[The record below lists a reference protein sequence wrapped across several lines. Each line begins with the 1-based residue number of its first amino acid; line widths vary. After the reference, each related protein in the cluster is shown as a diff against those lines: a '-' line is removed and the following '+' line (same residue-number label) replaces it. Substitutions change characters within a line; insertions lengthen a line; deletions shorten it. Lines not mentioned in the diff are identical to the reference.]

1 MALKRGRDEKDF
13 IKDIHDRARNIVA
26 QGKEVPRIRS
36 YNLVS
41 GTIGFTGDR
50 FGEKGGHPAFEGL
63 EYPHTPSGKLTDSSI
78 PVQYPSARHMG
89 MNQNDLVLHSRN
101 QSRRIADSSPF
112 YKEEVPFNSR
122 DNNTY
127 GSSLFFNDKMMFNNR
142 LFAPTL

>member
-13 IKDIHDRARNIVA
+13 IKDIHDRARNIIA
-26 QGKEVPRIRS
+26 QGKEVPIIRS
-36 YNLVS
+36 FN
-41 GTIGFTGDR
+41 
-50 FGEKGGHPAFEGL
+50 
-63 EYPHTPSGKLTDSSI
+63 KLTDSSI
-78 PVQYPSARHMG
+78 PVEYPSARHMG
-89 MNQNDLVLHSRN
+89 MNPNDLVLHSRN
-101 QSRRIADSSPF
+101 QAQRIKDSLPF